1 MSLTTLA
8 TQQIVRTGLTQAL
21 AAANADGS
29 YVPNDGRMFLR
40 VKNTNGAPITVTVET
55 PGTVDGLAIGDL
67 AVVIP
72 ATTGDKVIGPF
83 PPDTY
88 NQSDGTIKVTFSAV
102 TDVTIG
108 AFRL

>member
-8 TQQIVRTGLTQAL
+8 VQQIVRTGLTPAL

-29 YVPNDGRMFLR
+29 YVPNDGRMYLQ
-40 VKNTNGAPITVTVET
+40 VKNTNGSPVTVTVDT
-55 PGTVDGLAIGDL
+55 PGTVDGLAVADL
-67 AVVIP
+67 PVVVP
-72 ATTGDKVIGPF
+72 ATTGDKKIGPF

-88 NQSDGTIKVTFSAV
+88 NQPDGTIKVTFSAV

>member
-8 TQQIVRTGLTQAL
+8 VQQIVRTGLTPAL

-29 YVPNDGRMFLR
+29 YVPNDGRTFLQ
-40 VKNTNGAPITVTVET
+40 VKNGSAGAVTVTVET

-67 AVVIP
+67 AVVVP
-72 ATTGDKVIGPF
+72 LTVGDKIIGPF

-88 NQSDGTIKVTFSAV
+88 NQPDGTIKATFSAV
-102 TDVTIG
+102 ASVTIG

>member
-8 TQQIVRTGLTQAL
+8 VQQIVRTGLSQAL

-29 YVPNDGRMFLR
+29 YVPNDGRTFLR
-40 VKNTNGAPITVTVET
+40 VKNADASPITVTIET

-72 ATTGDKVIGPF
+72 ATTGDKLIGPF

-88 NQSDGTIKVTFSAV
+88 NQPDGTIKATFSAV
-102 TDVTIG
+102 ASVTIG